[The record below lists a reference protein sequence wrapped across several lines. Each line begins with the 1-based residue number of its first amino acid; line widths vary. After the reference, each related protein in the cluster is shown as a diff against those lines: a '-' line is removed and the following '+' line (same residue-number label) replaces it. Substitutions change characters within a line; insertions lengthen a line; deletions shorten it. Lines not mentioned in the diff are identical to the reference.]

1 MTRAATET
9 LEAARDAAVAKA
21 AEAIEAQRDALSQRV
36 RCCHWR
42 TFPLC
47 LLMHLCY
54 PTSPFDNVQA
64 NVAGNLELAIDE
76 LETVAKERDAARASA
91 VSGVGVAV
99 IVCV

>member
-1 MTRAATET
+1 
-9 LEAARDAAVAKA
+9 
-21 AEAIEAQRDALSQRV
+21 
-36 RCCHWR
+36 
-42 TFPLC
+42 
-47 LLMHLCY
+47 MHLCY

-99 IVCV
+99 IVCVSS